1 MKTEKDRKIE
11 KLEEAIRIYSYMD
24 FGCLCDICAGHRKTL
39 RGLAEELTALD
50 KEIEQGGQRKNAEE
64 ILNKYPSFCY
74 EPKLKSVLVYIKA
87 DIIRAMEEYA
97 QQKCYPEEFVK
108 WVVDDIGWDAYFV
121 DRYECL
127 STGKGNLKFD
137 ELLPYWLTNIKDK

>member
-1 MKTEKDRKIE
+1 MKTLQEKKIE
-11 KLEEAIRIYSYMD
+11 LLAILKKYERQIDDSDYHDVAIFDCDYNRIVD
-24 FGCLCDICAGHRKTL
+24 KFI
-39 RGLAEELTALD
+39 TALD

-121 DRYECL
+121 DRDECL
-127 STGKGNLKFD
+127 STGKDNLKFD